1 MSNKAIA
8 IVAGIVGVIL
18 LGVGFMYMTQTAD
31 HLPSFFPG
39 HSATATPDKHM
50 KHAIAAIVVAVFLF
64 VFAWFASGKKSTS
77 AAGK

>member
-1 MSNKAIA
+1 MSNKVIA
-8 IVAGIVGVIL
+8 IVAGIIGVIL
-18 LGVGFMYMTQTAD
+18 LGVGFIYLTQTPD

-39 HSATATPDKHM
+39 HSAVATPEKHT
-50 KHAIAAIVVAVFLF
+50 KHGIAAIVVAVFLF